1 MGVDLA
7 IAIVVFAVSAMAV
20 IFFGY
25 KLAIYGN
32 AIAGLTGWGRVFVG
46 SLLLALVTSLPELTT
61 NISAV
66 RLEPPNPDL
75 SVGNVLGANMLN
87 MFTLA
92 VVALTFGGKR
102 FLQQIAPE
110 QGYLIAVAAIMT
122 AAAVIFAAVKM
133 DVQAWQIGLS
143 STILLVMFLASTR
156 VIYVTR
162 PQTTEGES
170 DVQDVTLR
178 KAWLLF
184 SLSSVGVVVAGIFL
198 AWSTDEIADIT
209 GVASSTLGIIAVS
222 LVTTMPEA
230 TSTIAAA
237 RIGAVDLGV
246 AGLFGSCA
254 FNTTILFFADIFYRE
269 GILVNQAEPAHLAA
283 GGVALG
289 LILTALVLILG
300 RDRIHKVVVAAGL
313 AAMASVYIAGAAAVT
328 VLGAAEDQSVG
339 QAAAY
344 TAEDIP
350 SNPQK

>member
-20 IFFGY
+20 IVFGY

-143 STILLVMFLASTR
+143 STILLAHISHMAE
-156 VIYVTR
+156 Y
-162 PQTTEGES
+162 
-170 DVQDVTLR
+170 
-178 KAWLLF
+178 
-184 SLSSVGVVVAGIFL
+184 SS
-198 AWSTDEIADIT
+198 E
-209 GVASSTLGIIAVS
+209 
-222 LVTTMPEA
+222 
-230 TSTIAAA
+230 
-237 RIGAVDLGV
+237 
-246 AGLFGSCA
+246 
-254 FNTTILFFADIFYRE
+254 
-269 GILVNQAEPAHLAA
+269 
-283 GGVALG
+283 
-289 LILTALVLILG
+289 
-300 RDRIHKVVVAAGL
+300 
-313 AAMASVYIAGAAAVT
+313 
-328 VLGAAEDQSVG
+328 
-339 QAAAY
+339 
-344 TAEDIP
+344 
-350 SNPQK
+350 